1 MPEYNP
7 TIHEPVIIDPKAFA
21 FVTAYVSLDS
31 DSFGN
36 LYQSAIRSGYSQSY
50 ARIVGRYF
58 PKHRIKKL
66 LLDME
71 KPLAQ
76 SIVKDLQ
83 AHPEEYYRPSKRAEK
98 RMRTEAN
105 RRFKE
110 LEVELR
116 LLDIE

>member
-1 MPEYNP
+1 MPVYDP
-7 TIHEPVIIDPKAFA
+7 DIHDPIIIDPQAYA
-21 FVTAYVSLDS
+21 FVQALTDIDS
-31 DSFGN
+31 PSFGN
-36 LYQSAIRSGYSQSY
+36 LYQSAVRSGYTQSY

-66 LLDME
+66 MRDME

-76 SIVKDLQ
+76 SILKDLQ

-98 RMRTEAN
+98 RMKTEAN
-105 RRFKE
+105 RRFQE
-110 LEVELR
+110 LEAELR